1 VRKGKSVIGQD
12 IYSISA
18 GLRVESVKDL
28 VLEDGDDGVIALLVS
43 QGGLLGT
50 SRIVPFASVVRFGP
64 STVLIDDADSVIP
77 AASDPHVA
85 DILDR
90 TGSLL
95 GTLVV
100 TEEGEDLGRIG
111 DVYFDETSGRITG
124 FEVSGGLLGDVM
136 RGTSYLPFE
145 HIRVIGRDAVIA
157 SGEAQAIVDGQ
168 KGGLTAAIDSASAS
182 IAAHIPSSDGDGEGE
197 GSSDPASHDPDGALV
212 GARAQADL
220 MDRDGSIVIANG
232 QAVTLDLIQ
241 RARAGNNL
249 DPLYQAVG
257 RARSVPVGEQ
267 AVEAA
272 SKAADSASDLWARF
286 TGRLSEMTDAAGQ
299 RMDTQQ
305 TQARLGKINDAI
317 GRPVTKVFLDRDD
330 SVILDL
336 GDLVT
341 HQAVQRANDAG
352 LLDSLLACVYVASDV
367 SFTRDEM
374 RADIAGDSTVAK
386 ASGGATVVS
395 DLEAKLAAPSESV
408 SDTAPATPPEDIDT
422 DTDGSGDRAS
432 ETDEDESPPSSP
444 TSKGSEQEPA

>member
-1 VRKGKSVIGQD
+1 MRKGKSVIGQD
-12 IYSISA
+12 IYSVSA
-18 GLRVESVKDL
+18 GIRVESVKDL
-28 VLEDGDDGVIALLVS
+28 VLEDGDDGIIALLVS

-64 STVLIDDADSVIP
+64 AAVLIDDADSVIP

-85 DILDR
+85 EILDR
-90 TGSLL
+90 KGSVL
-95 GTLVV
+95 GTRVV
-100 TEEGEDLGRIG
+100 TEEGEDLGRIA
-111 DVYFDETSGRITG
+111 DMYFDETSGRITG
-124 FEVSGGLLGDVM
+124 YEVSGGLLGDVM

-168 KGGLTAAIDSASAS
+168 QGGLTAALDSATAS
-182 IAAHIPSSDGDGEGE
+182 IASHIPSSDGDVEGE
-197 GSSDPASHDPDGALV
+197 GSSDPASHDPDGELV

-220 MDRDGSIVIANG
+220 VDRDGSIVIANG
-232 QAVTLDLIQ
+232 QTVTLDLIQ
-241 RARAGNNL
+241 RARAENNL

-272 SKAADSASDLWARF
+272 SKVADSASDLWARF

-305 TQARLGKINDAI
+305 TQSRLGKINDAI

-341 HQAVQRANDAG
+341 HQAVQRASDAG
-352 LLDSLLACVYVASDV
+352 LLDSLLSCVYVASDV

-374 RADIAGDSTVAK
+374 RAEIAGDSTVDK
-386 ASGGATVVS
+386 ASGGATVVT
-395 DLEAKLAAPSESV
+395 DLEARLAPSVDPEE
-408 SDTAPATPPEDIDT
+408 DATPGTPPEE
-422 DTDGSGDRAS
+422 SDRAQGKHGGPGR
-432 ETDEDESPPSSP
+432 DEEGIDSSP
-444 TSKGSEQEPA
+444 TSDGTNA